1 MPEIDPEAFRQTG
14 HPSVRWSDIVHAL
27 ATIAGAATQADLET
41 ALHCACQDIVGAKD
55 SFLLFPADA
64 GLPATKAHGEGMT
77 GTAAPS
83 VSPIGYAGTHPF
95 LAPRNASPSPM
106 RNSMKS
112 MASFPIG
119 AQPSPAMLRVYWNDA
134 GHPTDAETTLLEL
147 FAGAG
152 TATLPRLTGP
162 CAPAAGAQCSTAEA
176 KAIAGPATAVS
187 LHAHKLEALGQHAAT
202 LVHDLGN
209 LLSPIMAGLE
219 LIARSTGDDRQ
230 VSDHLDMPMSAAAS
244 AQTLLR
250 NLLDFTRK
258 EAAQSAALA
267 PSRFLADMQ
276 PILSMTAGPTISLRI
291 EAAPDLPKLIAER
304 QLLEV
309 ALLHLVANARDAMPA
324 GGEVIVGAQRID
336 ETTARNAVPNPWIR
350 LFVRDRGSGM
360 DETTRRRVGE
370 RFFTTKKR
378 GMGTGLGLAMVRDMA
393 ENGGGKLDIVSD
405 RKTGTEIGLWL
416 PLAPQTP
423 AVPDEQHASND
434 AKLAFVIDD
443 HGLVRKG
450 MAALLREDGYRV
462 VEMDNA
468 PACLAE
474 IEAGTIPDLIVA
486 DHLMP
491 GMTGLSLA
499 SRLDAQHPG
508 IPFLLVSAID
518 DIAQLPG
525 NVVRIGKPFRPHHLQ
540 AGIRDA
546 RHHCSPPDTNC
557 APSPRRATG

>member
-1 MPEIDPEAFRQTG
+1 MPEIDPDALRQTG
-14 HPSVRWSDIVHAL
+14 RPSVRWSDIVHAL
-27 ATIAGAATQADLET
+27 ATIAGAATHAHLET
-41 ALHCACQDIVGAKD
+41 ALHCACQDIVGAKEA
-55 SFLLFPADA
+55 FLLFPAEA

-77 GTAAPS
+77 GAAPS

-119 AQPSPAMLRVYWNDA
+119 AQPSPAMLRIYWNDA
-134 GHPTDAETTLLEL
+134 GHPSDAETTLLEL

-162 CAPAAGAQCSTAEA
+162 CAPAAGTQLSAAEA
-176 KAIAGPATAVS
+176 EPIAGPATADS
-187 LHAHKLEALGQHAAT
+187 LHAHKLEALGRHAAT

-209 LLSPIMAGLE
+209 LLSPVMAGLE
-219 LIARSTGDDRQ
+219 LIARSTGHDRQ
-230 VSDHLDMPMSAAAS
+230 VSDHLDMAMSAAAS

-258 EAAQSAALA
+258 EAAQSTALA

-291 EAAPDLPKLIAER
+291 EAAPDLPNLIAER

-324 GGEVIVGAQRID
+324 GGEVIVGAQPID

-360 DETTRRRVGE
+360 DETTRRRAGE

-546 RHHCSPPDTNC
+546 RRHSTPDANC

>member
-1 MPEIDPEAFRQTG
+1 MPEIDPDAFRQAG
-14 HPSVRWSDIVHAL
+14 RPSARWSDIVHAL
-27 ATIAGAATQADLET
+27 ATIAGAATQAGLET
-41 ALHCACQDIVGAKD
+41 ALRSACQDIVGATD
-55 SFLLFPADA
+55 VFLLFPADA
-64 GLPATKAHGEGMT
+64 GLP

-83 VSPIGYAGTHPF
+83 VSPIGYAGTRAF
-95 LAPRNASPSPM
+95 LAPRNASPSQM

-119 AQPSPAMLRVYWNDA
+119 TQPSPAMLRVYWHDA
-134 GHPTDAETTLLEL
+134 DHPTDAETSLLEL

-152 TATLPRLTGP
+152 AATLPRLEEP
-162 CAPAAGAQCSTAEA
+162 CVAGAQHSAAEA
-176 KAIAGPATAVS
+176 MAGPATADS
-187 LHAHKLEALGQHAAT
+187 LHAHKMEALGQHAAT

-209 LLSPIMAGLE
+209 LLPPIMAGLE
-219 LIARSTGDDRQ
+219 LIARSTGLDRQ
-230 VSDHLDMPMSAAAS
+230 VSDHLDMAMSAAAS
-244 AQTLLR
+244 APTLLR

-258 EAAQSAALA
+258 EPTQSAALA

-336 ETTARNAVPNPWIR
+336 ETTAPNAGPNPWIR

-360 DETTRRRVGE
+360 DETTRRRAGE

-378 GMGTGLGLAMVRDMA
+378 GPGTGLGLAMVRDMA

-423 AVPDEQHASND
+423 AASDEQHASND

-450 MAALLREDGYRV
+450 IAALLREDGYRV

-499 SRLDAQHPG
+499 NRLDAQHPG

-540 AGIRDA
+540 AGIRKA
-546 RHHCSPPDTNC
+546 RRHCSPPDANC
-557 APSPRRATG
+557 APSPRRAAG

>member
-1 MPEIDPEAFRQTG
+1 MPEIDPDAFQQTG
-14 HPSVRWSDIVHAL
+14 RPSARWSDIVHAL
-27 ATIAGAATQADLET
+27 ATIAGAATQAGLET
-41 ALHCACQDIVGAKD
+41 ALRSACQDIVGAKGA
-55 SFLLFPADA
+55 FLLFPAEA
-64 GLPATKAHGEGMT
+64 GLPATKVHGEGIT
-77 GTAAPS
+77 GAAPS
-83 VSPIGYAGTHPF
+83 VSPIGYAGTHAFP
-95 LAPRNASPSPM
+95 APRKETSPPPM
-106 RNSMKS
+106 RDSMNS
-112 MASFPIG
+112 MASFPIR
-119 AQPSPAMLRVYWNDA
+119 AQPSPAMLRVYWHDA

-152 TATLPRLTGP
+152 AATLPRLTEP
-162 CAPAAGAQCSTAEA
+162 CAAGAQRSAAEA
-176 KAIAGPATAVS
+176 KAIAGPATADL
-187 LHAHKLEALGQHAAT
+187 LHAHKMEALGRHAAT

-209 LLSPIMAGLE
+209 LLSPVMAGLE
-219 LIARSTGDDRQ
+219 LIARSTGRDRQ
-230 VSDHLDMPMSAAAS
+230 VSDHLDMAMSATAS

-258 EAAQSAALA
+258 EPTQSAALA

-291 EAAPDLPKLIAER
+291 EAAPDLPNLIAER
-304 QLLEV
+304 QWLEV

-360 DETTRRRVGE
+360 DEATRRRAGE

-378 GMGTGLGLAMVRDMA
+378 GTGTGLGLAMVRDMA
-393 ENGGGKLDIVSD
+393 ENGGGKLDIVSN
-405 RKTGTEIGLWL
+405 RNTGTEIGLWL

-450 MAALLREDGYRV
+450 IAALLREDGYRV
-462 VEMDNA
+462 IEMDNA

-499 SRLDAQHPG
+499 NRLDAQHPG

-546 RHHCSPPDTNC
+546 RRHSTPDANC
-557 APSPRRATG
+557 APSPRRAAG

>member
-1 MPEIDPEAFRQTG
+1 MPEIDPDAFRQAG
-14 HPSVRWSDIVHAL
+14 RPSARWSDIVHAL
-27 ATIAGAATQADLET
+27 ATIAGAATQAGLET
-41 ALHCACQDIVGAKD
+41 ALRSACQDIVGAKGA
-55 SFLLFPADA
+55 FLLFAAEA
-64 GLPATKAHGEGMT
+64 GLPATNTHGEGMT
-77 GTAAPS
+77 GAAPS
-83 VSPIGYAGTHPF
+83 VSPIGYAGTRAF
-95 LAPRNASPSPM
+95 LAPRNATSPSPM
-106 RNSMKS
+106 RNGMKS

-119 AQPSPAMLRVYWNDA
+119 TQPSPAMLRVYWHDA
-134 GHPTDAETTLLEL
+134 DHPTDAETSLLEL

-152 TATLPRLTGP
+152 AATLPRLEEP
-162 CAPAAGAQCSTAEA
+162 CVAGAQHSAAEA
-176 KAIAGPATAVS
+176 EAIAGSATADS
-187 LHAHKLEALGQHAAT
+187 LHAHKMEALGRHAAT

-209 LLSPIMAGLE
+209 LLSPVMAGLE
-219 LIARSTGDDRQ
+219 LIARSTGHDRQ
-230 VSDHLDMPMSAAAS
+230 VSGHLDMAMSATAS

-291 EAAPDLPKLIAER
+291 EAAPDLPNLIAER
-304 QLLEV
+304 QWLEV

-336 ETTARNAVPNPWIR
+336 ETTARHAVPNPWIR

-360 DETTRRRVGE
+360 DETTRRRAGE

-423 AVPDEQHASND
+423 AASDEQHASND

-468 PACLAE
+468 GSCLAE
-474 IEAGTIPDLIVA
+474 IEAGTIPDLIIA

-499 SRLDAQHPG
+499 NRLDARHPG

-540 AGIRDA
+540 AGIRKA